1 MVKAR
6 GVYKEDG
13 RNLNIKI
20 RTDVGKE
27 NDFK

>member
-13 RNLNIKI
+13 RNFKIKI